1 MRQNKY
7 NTYLKVYCLIELCL
21 SIILIILGILLFPKI
36 VFVFIIGLFLFIDLL
51 VNCIN
56 MISKK

>member
-21 SIILIILGILLFPKI
+21 SIVLVILGIFLLPEI
-36 VFVFIIGLFLFIDLL
+36 VFVFIIGLFIFIDLL

-56 MISKK
+56 RISKK